1 MPEEPA
7 ERVRSVLERIVE
19 GLGLEAT
26 VDVSEDDEE
35 IQARVDGDDL
45 GLLIG
50 RRGQTIDAVQL
61 LCFQAAFLGRE
72 ERRRVSVD
80 AAGYRDRR
88 GEALRRRADR
98 AAEEALQTSKPVEL
112 EAMSASERRVVH
124 EYLRER
130 GGIETYSEGDDP
142 NRCVVIAPLVAG

>member
-124 EYLRER
+124 EYLREH
-130 GGIETYSEGDDP
+130 GQVQTYSEGEEPD
-142 NRCVVIAPLVAG
+142 RHLVVAPLNP